1 MSYLNHFWKGLPSL
15 REAIIKDT
23 VFKDKSVIE
32 DRVSESDE
40 SLDDHEADIFS
51 GLTSTED
58 RVSLTS
64 LPPLPWF
71 PKVLHDQIN
80 LLKQRASE
88 ENLPKHRASEENLLK
103 QKASEENLL
112 KHRASE
118 ENLLKQRASEEAK
131 EEERMKASIISLS
144 KDKWSNSCCVHVRTE
159 PLIEVLSVS
168 LTKEIDLCSHN
179 NEEPLEL
186 YGNIYVHDG
195 INKCFIYE
203 RGEEDDPEIIPL
215 GGSTLSLTGPDDF
228 ISMDSPNIS
237 ICIDLRDK
245 VTGKTII
252 DGSAQLFKTIDTP
265 EQHHHFEQFRIATI
279 CSTLCSAHVKYLALT
294 FGVLCRVKVALFKQQ
309 VGSETNKEEELRVY
323 GSICAEY
330 NLCLSERSCIIN
342 LLEIEKDGDDCGWV
356 TWESP
361 IILARSV
368 VAVPAYTPLKIHIDL
383 MNHADNQPIV
393 RGSCVFEPENYDD
406 SWEIIPGQNGL
417 SARVTVDWREPFM
430 IDDPQRSF
438 MLSLPARTKHFNY
451 FLVFVLCIFVRLFF
465 LRFNM
470 VLNAPDSLDISA
482 RSMVEVF
489 SIFIGRPNDEKL
501 SLHGMVN
508 FRGCHGLVNIFKRD
522 RNDPYV
528 LPRGCNLLLLEGPK
542 DALVPADSFWLSVD
556 LEDAENNVSIKGF
569 ACSSYNMDQA
579 EEHWL
584 CRLLC
589 SVVKG
594 ANHRGFAA
602 IHYSIF
608 LDAFKARL
616 KVHFFFKG
624 EQFSGSSR
632 IYGSVVASYG
642 EYGCRTSYE
651 RLYHKTLLFERPE
664 GNPYEKPCKDFDV
677 ELSRS
682 VVSVPYDSFLEIEVD
697 LRCSMSTS
705 FYRRVKEMS
714 VIHIGSKSV
723 VVQGDQV
730 EIRIGVEWC

>member
-1 MSYLNHFWKGLPSL
+1 MSYFNNFWKGLPSS

-23 VFKDKSVIE
+23 IFKDKSVIE

-71 PKVLHDQIN
+71 PKVLRDQIN
-80 LLKQRASE
+80 LLKQRD
-88 ENLPKHRASEENLLK
+88 SEENLLK
-103 QKASEENLL
+103 Q
-112 KHRASE
+112 RDSE

-131 EEERMKASIISLS
+131 EEERMKASIMSLS
-144 KDKWSNSCCVHVRTE
+144 KDTWSKSSFVHVRTE

-168 LTKEIDLCSHN
+168 LTKETNSYSDN
-179 NEEPLEL
+179 NEEPLKL

-237 ICIDLRDK
+237 ICINLRDK
-245 VTGKTII
+245 VTRKTII

-265 EQHHHFEQFRIATI
+265 EQHHHFEQFRIATV
-279 CSTLCSAHVKYLALT
+279 CSKFYSADVEYLALT

-309 VGSETNKEEELRVY
+309 VGSETNKEEELEVY

-356 TWESP
+356 TWESL

-368 VAVPAYTPLKIHIDL
+368 VAVPAYTPLKIHVDL

-393 RGSCVFEPENYDD
+393 RGSCVFEPKNYRN
-406 SWEIIPGQNGL
+406 SWKIIPGPNGL
-417 SARVTVDWREPFM
+417 SARVTIDWREPFM
-430 IDDPQRSF
+430 INDPQRSF
-438 MLSLPARTKHFNY
+438 MLSLPERTKDFSHF
-451 FLVFVLCIFVRLFF
+451 FVC
-465 LRFNM
+465 
-470 VLNAPDSLDISA
+470 PDSLDIIA
-482 RSMVEVF
+482 CSMVEVF

-508 FRGCHGLVNIFKRD
+508 FRGCDGLVNIFKRD
-522 RNDPYV
+522 RDDPYV

-542 DALVPADSFWLSVD
+542 DALVPGDSFWLSMD
-556 LEDAENNVSIKGF
+556 LEDADNNVSIKGF
-569 ACSSYNMDQA
+569 ACSSYSMDQS

-584 CRLLC
+584 YRLLC

-594 ANHRGFAA
+594 VNHRGFAA
-602 IHYSIF
+602 VHYSIF
-608 LDAFKARL
+608 LTAFKARL

-642 EYGCRTSYE
+642 EYGCRTTYE

-682 VVSVPYDSFLEIEVD
+682 VVSVPNDSFLEIEVD
-697 LRCSMSTS
+697 LRCSVSSS

-723 VVQGDQV
+723 VVQVDQV
-730 EIRIGVEWC
+730 EIRIGVEWCRV